1 VALATLAMI
10 TANGGITSATAETMT
25 AASVEYRS
33 ITAQDKTNRPM
44 QVAMSAKYQRLSR
57 RDGCGPAGPFGSVS
71 LPVTS
76 VRCPAARRPKHDMPG
91 RGSRRRGVRALGA
104 GPVMF
109 ICMFDE
115 DALLE
120 GLNEQQRQAVTHRG
134 GPLLVLAGAGTGKTR
149 TLVGR
154 AAWLRGGQGVPA
166 SRILLLTFT
175 RRAASDMLARAA
187 AWFDGSSERICGGTF
202 HAIAHKIIRQHA
214 ESFSLPPQFTILD
227 PGDTVDILDVLR
239 PDHGLAEG
247 GQRAPRAAA
256 CADIYTRCVNTGR
269 PVSEVVTA
277 GFPWCVPFTGQL
289 AGLFRGYTAHKRA
302 RHLLDFD
309 DLLLLWQAA
318 LADPAAG
325 PVLRSMFDA
334 VLVDEYQDVNAVQAS
349 IVRLLQPDGKQLTC
363 VGDDAQAIYGFR
375 GASPAHLRQ
384 LTADYPGLEIVRLGR
399 NYRSRQGVLDL
410 ANVIRSSAPGG
421 LGPAAAGGKA
431 SRVVPPQGGSG
442 GMGPPGKE
450 GASSASGLDLTLT
463 GDRGAGMAPL
473 LVRCHDEATQA
484 REICARVLD
493 AHEDGAA
500 LQDQAVLVRA
510 AHHSDILEIELS
522 ARKIPY
528 VKFGGLR
535 FTDTAHV
542 KDFLAAARTLANP
555 ADDLA
560 WFRLLRLHEGIGP
573 VHARRVLAALVP
585 GPDGPADGPA
595 DGREQAVEA
604 APARSRRALAATF
617 GRLADAAALAA
628 ASEQAPAL
636 LAIVD
641 PLIRAR
647 YPDAVVRIADLQR
660 LADVAAAQ
668 PSLHD
673 ALAELTLDPPVSASD
688 LAGPPRLDEDYLTIS
703 TIHAAKGL
711 EWPIVHLPQLVDGA
725 LPSDMALGDPD
736 GLAEEHRLFY
746 VAITRARDH
755 LYLYAPQRLHIHR
768 RGRDDRH
775 GFGQLTRFLDA
786 GALAACD
793 SATAA
798 PLAPALPAVGA
809 LAARVDAALGS
820 LWDG

>member
-1 VALATLAMI
+1 
-10 TANGGITSATAETMT
+10 
-25 AASVEYRS
+25 
-33 ITAQDKTNRPM
+33 
-44 QVAMSAKYQRLSR
+44 
-57 RDGCGPAGPFGSVS
+57 
-71 LPVTS
+71 
-76 VRCPAARRPKHDMPG
+76 
-91 RGSRRRGVRALGA
+91 
-104 GPVMF
+104 MF
-109 ICMFDE
+109 ICMFDGSGVL
-115 DALLE
+115 D
-120 GLNEQQRQAVTHRG
+120 GLNEQQRRAVTHQG

-149 TLVGR
+149 TLVAR

-166 SRILLLTFT
+166 NRILLLTFT

-187 AWFDGSSERICGGTF
+187 AGCDGPDPQIRGPERICGGTF

-239 PDHGLAEG
+239 PDHGLAET

-277 GFPWCVPFTGQL
+277 SFPWCTPFTGQL
-289 AGLFRGYTAHKRA
+289 AGLFRAYTSRKRA

-318 LADPAAG
+318 LADPVAG
-325 PVLRSMFDA
+325 PVLRGMFDA

-363 VGDDAQAIYGFR
+363 VGDDAQSIYGFR
-375 GASPAHLRQ
+375 GADPAHLRQ
-384 LTADYPGLEIVRLGR
+384 LTADYPGLEIVRLDR

-410 ANVIRSSAPGG
+410 ANLIRPSAP
-421 LGPAAAGGKA
+421 
-431 SRVVPPQGGSG
+431 
-442 GMGPPGKE
+442 
-450 GASSASGLDLTLT
+450 GLDLTLT
-463 GDRGAGMAPL
+463 GDRGPGQSGESGLAPL

-500 LQDQAVLVRA
+500 LRDQAVLVRA
-510 AHHSDILEIELS
+510 AHHSDVLEIELS

-542 KDFLAAARTLANP
+542 KDFLAAARILANP

-573 VHARRVLAALVP
+573 VHARRVLAALP
-585 GPDGPADGPA
+585 QDGPADGW
-595 DGREQAVEA
+595 QQVVEA
-604 APARSRRALAATF
+604 APARSQRALAATL
-617 GRLADAAALAA
+617 GRLADAAGGPETAPVGTAPVKTAAVQAA
-628 ASEQAPAL
+628 AIL
-636 LAIVD
+636 VILD

-647 YPDAVVRIADLQR
+647 YPDAAVRLTDLQR
-660 LADVAAAQ
+660 LADTAAAQ

-711 EWPIVHLPQLVDGA
+711 EWPIVHLPHLVDGA
-725 LPSDMALGDPD
+725 LPSDMALGDPG

-746 VAITRARDH
+746 VAITRARDQ
-755 LYLYAPQRLHIHR
+755 LYLYAPQRLHYHR

-775 GFGQLTRFLDA
+775 GFGQLTRFLHSE
-786 GALAACD
+786 ALAACD

-798 PLAPALPAVGA
+798 PLAPVLPAVGS
-809 LAARVDAALGS
+809 LTVKVDAALSS

>member
-1 VALATLAMI
+1 
-10 TANGGITSATAETMT
+10 
-25 AASVEYRS
+25 
-33 ITAQDKTNRPM
+33 
-44 QVAMSAKYQRLSR
+44 
-57 RDGCGPAGPFGSVS
+57 
-71 LPVTS
+71 
-76 VRCPAARRPKHDMPG
+76 
-91 RGSRRRGVRALGA
+91 
-104 GPVMF
+104 MF

-115 DALLE
+115 SDVLD
-120 GLNEQQRQAVTHRG
+120 GLNDQQRRAVTHQG

-149 TLVGR
+149 TLVAR
-154 AAWLRGGQGVPA
+154 AAWLRGAQGVPA

-175 RRAASDMLARAA
+175 RRAASDMLARATA
-187 AWFDGSSERICGGTF
+187 GSGSSERICGGTF

-227 PGDTVDILDVLR
+227 PGDTADILDVLR
-239 PDHGLAEG
+239 PDHGLAEA

-256 CADIYTRCVNTGR
+256 CADIYTRCVNTCR

-277 GFPWCVPFTGQL
+277 SFPWCAPFTGHL
-289 AGLFRGYTAHKRA
+289 AGLFRAYTARKRA
-302 RHLLDFD
+302 RYLLDFD

-318 LADPAAG
+318 LADPVAG
-325 PVLRSMFDA
+325 PVLRGMFDA

-375 GASPAHLRQ
+375 GADPAHLRQ
-384 LTADYPGLEIVRLGR
+384 LVADYPGLEIVRLDR
-399 NYRSRQGVLDL
+399 NYRSRQGILDL
-410 ANVIRSSAPGG
+410 ANLIRPSAPG
-421 LGPAAAGGKA
+421 
-431 SRVVPPQGGSG
+431 
-442 GMGPPGKE
+442 
-450 GASSASGLDLTLT
+450 LDLRLT
-463 GDRGAGMAPL
+463 GDRGPGMAPL

-484 REICARVLD
+484 REICAGVLA

-500 LQDQAVLVRA
+500 LRDQAVLVRA

-542 KDFLAAARTLANP
+542 KDFLAAARILANP

-573 VHARRVLAALVP
+573 VHARRVLAALI
-585 GPDGPADGPA
+585 PDGPASGWQQS
-595 DGREQAVEA
+595 GWQQAIDA
-604 APARSRRALAATF
+604 APARSRAALAATF
-617 GRLADAAALAA
+617 GRLADATASQTVASQAVAAQTV
-628 ASEQAPAL
+628 ASQAT
-636 LAIVD
+636 AILVILD

-647 YPDAVVRIADLQR
+647 YPDAAVRITDLQR
-660 LADVAAAQ
+660 LADAAAAQ

-711 EWPIVHLPQLVDGA
+711 EWPVVHVPHLVDGA
-725 LPSDMALGDPD
+725 LPSDMALGDPG

-746 VAITRARDH
+746 VALTRARDH
-755 LYLYAPQRLHIHR
+755 LYLYAPLRLHHHR

-775 GFGQLTRFLDA
+775 GFGQLTRFLHRDA
-786 GALAACD
+786 LTACD
-793 SATAA
+793 STAA
-798 PLAPALPAVGA
+798 APPAPVLPVVGPI
-809 LAARVDAALGS
+809 RVQVDAALGS

>member
-1 VALATLAMI
+1 VALATFATI
-10 TANGGITSATAETMT
+10 TANGGIARATTETIT
-25 AASVEYRS
+25 DASTEYRS
-33 ITAQDKTNRPM
+33 MTAQESTNKPM
-44 QVAMSAKYQRLSR
+44 QAAISPKYQRLSA
-57 RDGCGPAGPFGSVS
+57 RDGCGPGSLS
-71 LPVTS
+71 PSVTS
-76 VRCPAARRPKHDMPG
+76 LRCPRPRRFKPAGAAY
-91 RGSRRRGVRALGA
+91 GSAAVRL
-104 GPVMF
+104 VMF

-115 DALLE
+115 GAVLD
-120 GLNEQQRQAVTHRG
+120 GLNEQQRRAATQQG

-149 TLVGR
+149 TLVAR
-154 AAWLRGGQGVPA
+154 AAWLHGSQGVPA

-187 AWFDGSSERICGGTF
+187 AWFDGSSDRICGGTF

-214 ESFSLPPQFTILD
+214 ESFSLPPQFTI
-227 PGDTVDILDVLR
+227 VDQSDATDLLDVLR
-239 PDHGLAEG
+239 PDHGLDGTA
-247 GQRAPRAAA
+247 QRAPRAAA

-277 GFPWCVPFTGQL
+277 GFPWCKPFTAQL
-289 AGLFRGYTAHKRA
+289 AALFRAYTARKRA
-302 RHLLDFD
+302 RNLLDFD

-325 PVLRSMFDA
+325 PVLRGMFDA

-375 GASPAHLRQ
+375 GADPAHLRQ
-384 LTADYPGLEIVRLGR
+384 LTADYPGLDIVRLDR

-410 ANVIRSSAPGG
+410 ANVIRPSSPG
-421 LGPAAAGGKA
+421 LG
-431 SRVVPPQGGSG
+431 
-442 GMGPPGKE
+442 
-450 GASSASGLDLTLT
+450 LTLT
-463 GDRGAGMAPL
+463 GDRGPGMAPL

-484 REICARVLD
+484 REICARVLE

-500 LQDQAVLVRA
+500 LRDQAVLVRA
-510 AHHSDILEIELS
+510 AHHGDMLEIELS
-522 ARKIPY
+522 ARKVPY

-542 KDFLAAARTLANP
+542 KDFLAAARVLVNP
-555 ADDLA
+555 ADELA

-573 VHARRVLAALVP
+573 AHARRVLDALDP
-585 GPDGPADGPA
+585 GGDEGPPDGWAS
-595 DGREQAVEA
+595 AVEA
-604 APARSRRALAATF
+604 APARSRRALAATL
-617 GRLADAAALAA
+617 GRLADAAQPEAA
-628 ASEQAPAL
+628 PQQMAAHYRAAGQATAVLAL
-636 LAIVD
+636 LD

-647 YPDAVVRIADLQR
+647 YPDATARISDLQR
-660 LADVAAAQ
+660 LADAAAAQ
-668 PSLHD
+668 SSLHD
-673 ALAELTLDPPVSASD
+673 VLAELTLDPPVSASD

-711 EWPIVHLPQLVDGA
+711 EWPIVHLPHLVDGA
-725 LPSDMALGDPD
+725 LPSDMALGDPG

-746 VAITRARDH
+746 VAVTRARDH
-755 LYLYAPQRLHIHR
+755 LYLYAPQRLHVHR

-786 GALAACD
+786 EALAACE
-793 SATAA
+793 SVTAA
-798 PLAPALPAVGA
+798 PLAPVLPAVGS
-809 LAARVDAALGS
+809 LATKVDAALGA

>member
-1 VALATLAMI
+1 
-10 TANGGITSATAETMT
+10 
-25 AASVEYRS
+25 
-33 ITAQDKTNRPM
+33 
-44 QVAMSAKYQRLSR
+44 
-57 RDGCGPAGPFGSVS
+57 
-71 LPVTS
+71 
-76 VRCPAARRPKHDMPG
+76 MPG
-91 RGSRRRGVRALGA
+91 RRPLKREADHRAGA
-104 GPVMF
+104 AYGFAAVGLVMF

-115 DALLE
+115 SRVLD
-120 GLNEQQRQAVTHRG
+120 GLNEQQRRAVTHQG

-149 TLVGR
+149 TLVAR
-154 AAWLRGGQGVPA
+154 AAWLRGAQGVPA
-166 SRILLLTFT
+166 NRILLLTFT

-187 AWFDGSSERICGGTF
+187 AGWDGPSERICGGTF
-202 HAIAHKIIRQHA
+202 HAIAYKIIRQHA

-239 PDHGLAEG
+239 PDHGLADAG
-247 GQRAPRAAA
+247 LAGPGLASTGLASTGLASTGHRAPRAAA

-277 GFPWCVPFTGQL
+277 SFPWCKPFTSSL
-289 AGLFRGYTAHKRA
+289 AGLFRAYTARKRA

-318 LADPAAG
+318 LADPVAG
-325 PVLRSMFDA
+325 PVLRGMFDA

-375 GASPAHLRQ
+375 GADPAHLRQ
-384 LTADYPGLEIVRLGR
+384 LTADYPGLEIVRLDR

-410 ANVIRSSAPGG
+410 ANLIRPSAP
-421 LGPAAAGGKA
+421 
-431 SRVVPPQGGSG
+431 
-442 GMGPPGKE
+442 
-450 GASSASGLDLTLT
+450 GLDLTLT
-463 GDRGAGMAPL
+463 GDRGAGMPPL

-500 LQDQAVLVRA
+500 LRDQAVLVRA
-510 AHHSDILEIELS
+510 AHHGDILEIELS

-542 KDFLAAARTLANP
+542 KDFLAVARILANP

-560 WFRLLRLHEGIGP
+560 WFRVLRLHEGIGP
-573 VHARRVLAALVP
+573 VHARRVLDALTQ
-585 GPDGPADGPA
+585 DGPAD
-595 DGREQAVEA
+595 DGQQAIGA
-604 APARSRRALAATF
+604 APARSRRALAATL
-617 GRLADAAALAA
+617 GRLAEAAELAVAPVQTATAQTA
-628 ASEQAPAL
+628 AI
-636 LAIVD
+636 LAILD

-647 YPDAVVRIADLQR
+647 YPDAAVRITDLQR
-660 LADVAAAQ
+660 LADAAAAQ

-725 LPSDMALGDPD
+725 LPSDMALGDPG

-755 LYLYAPQRLHIHR
+755 LYLYAPQRLHYHR

-775 GFGQLTRFLDA
+775 GFGQLTRFLHPE
-786 GALAACD
+786 ALAACD
-793 SATAA
+793 SVTAA
-798 PLAPALPAVGA
+798 PLAPVLPAVGS
-809 LAARVDAALGS
+809 LATKVDAALGS

>member
-1 VALATLAMI
+1 
-10 TANGGITSATAETMT
+10 
-25 AASVEYRS
+25 
-33 ITAQDKTNRPM
+33 
-44 QVAMSAKYQRLSR
+44 
-57 RDGCGPAGPFGSVS
+57 
-71 LPVTS
+71 
-76 VRCPAARRPKHDMPG
+76 
-91 RGSRRRGVRALGA
+91 
-104 GPVMF
+104 MF

-115 DALLE
+115 NAVLD
-120 GLNEQQRQAVTHRG
+120 GLNEQQRRAATQHG

-149 TLVGR
+149 TLVAR
-154 AAWLRGGQGVPA
+154 AAWLHGSQGVPA

-187 AWFDGSSERICGGTF
+187 AWFDGSSQGTQGIHGIQGSGRICGGTF

-227 PGDTVDILDVLR
+227 QGDATDLLDVLR
-239 PDHGLAEG
+239 PDHGLDG
-247 GQRAPRAAA
+247 TGQRAPRAAA

-277 GFPWCVPFTGQL
+277 GYPWCKQFTAQL
-289 AGLFRGYTAHKRA
+289 AVLFRAYTARKRA
-302 RHLLDFD
+302 RNLLDFD

-325 PVLRSMFDA
+325 PVLRGMFDA

-375 GASPAHLRQ
+375 GADPAHLRQ
-384 LTADYPGLEIVRLGR
+384 LTADYPGLDIVRLDR
-399 NYRSRQGVLDL
+399 NYRSRQGVLGL
-410 ANVIRSSAPGG
+410 ANVISPSSP
-421 LGPAAAGGKA
+421 
-431 SRVVPPQGGSG
+431 
-442 GMGPPGKE
+442 
-450 GASSASGLDLTLT
+450 GLDLRLS
-463 GDRGAGMAPL
+463 GDRGPGMAPL

-484 REICARVLD
+484 REICTRVLE

-500 LQDQAVLVRA
+500 LRDQAVLVRA
-510 AHHSDILEIELS
+510 AHHSDLLEIELS
-522 ARKIPY
+522 ARKVPY

-542 KDFLAAARTLANP
+542 KDFVAAARIIVNP
-555 ADDLA
+555 ADELA

-573 VHARRVLAALVP
+573 AHARRILDALNPGGGDAGPPDSWAA
-585 GPDGPADGPA
+585 
-595 DGREQAVEA
+595 AVEA
-604 APARSRRALAATF
+604 APARTRRALAATL
-617 GRLADAAALAA
+617 GRLADAAQHIAG
-628 ASEQAPAL
+628 EQIAGGKATAVLAL
-636 LAIVD
+636 LD

-647 YPDAVVRIADLQR
+647 YPDATARISDLQR
-660 LADVAAAQ
+660 LADAAAAQ

-673 ALAELTLDPPVSASD
+673 VLAELTLDPPVSSSD

-711 EWPIVHLPQLVDGA
+711 EWPIVHLPHLVDGA
-725 LPSDMALGDPD
+725 IPSDMALGDPG

-746 VAITRARDH
+746 VAVTRARDH
-755 LYLYAPQRLHIHR
+755 LYLYAPQRLHVHR

-775 GFGQLTRFLDA
+775 GFGQLTRFLDEE
-786 GALAACD
+786 ALAACE
-793 SATAA
+793 SVTAA
-798 PLAPALPAVGA
+798 PLAPVLPAVGS
-809 LAARVDAALGS
+809 LATKVDAALGA

>member
-1 VALATLAMI
+1 
-10 TANGGITSATAETMT
+10 
-25 AASVEYRS
+25 
-33 ITAQDKTNRPM
+33 
-44 QVAMSAKYQRLSR
+44 
-57 RDGCGPAGPFGSVS
+57 
-71 LPVTS
+71 
-76 VRCPAARRPKHDMPG
+76 
-91 RGSRRRGVRALGA
+91 
-104 GPVMF
+104 MF

-115 DALLE
+115 SAVLD
-120 GLNEQQRQAVTHRG
+120 GLNEQQRRAVTHEG

-149 TLVGR
+149 TLVAR
-154 AAWLRGGQGVPA
+154 AAWLRGAQGVPA
-166 SRILLLTFT
+166 GRILLLTFT
-175 RRAASDMLARAA
+175 RRAASDMLARAEA
-187 AWFDGSSERICGGTF
+187 LRAGRDGADGRICGGTF

-214 ESFSLPPQFTILD
+214 ESFSLPPQFTVLD
-227 PGDTVDILDVLR
+227 PGDTVDILDALR
-239 PDHGLAEG
+239 PDHGLAETG
-247 GQRAPRAAA
+247 LRTPRAAA

-269 PVSEVVTA
+269 PVSEVVT
-277 GFPWCVPFTGQL
+277 GSFPWCAPFTSQL
-289 AGLFRGYTAHKRA
+289 AGLFRAYTARKRA

-318 LADPAAG
+318 LADPVAG
-325 PVLRSMFDA
+325 PVLRGMFDA
-334 VLVDEYQDVNAVQAS
+334 VLVDEYQDVNAVQTS

-375 GASPAHLRQ
+375 GADPAHLRQ
-384 LTADYPGLEIVRLGR
+384 LSADYAGLEIVRLDR

-410 ANVIRSSAPGG
+410 ANLIRPSAP
-421 LGPAAAGGKA
+421 
-431 SRVVPPQGGSG
+431 
-442 GMGPPGKE
+442 
-450 GASSASGLDLTLT
+450 GLDLTLT
-463 GDRGAGMAPL
+463 GDRGPGESGKYGSAPL

-500 LQDQAVLVRA
+500 LRDQAVLVRA
-510 AHHSDILEIELS
+510 AHHSDILEVELS
-522 ARKIPY
+522 ARRIPF

-542 KDFLAAARTLANP
+542 KDFLAAARILANP

-560 WFRLLRLHEGIGP
+560 WYRLLRLHEGIGP
-573 VHARRVLAALVP
+573 VHARRVLAVLA
-585 GPDGPADGPA
+585 PDSAS
-595 DGREQAVEA
+595 DGREASGWLADDWPQAIAA
-604 APARSRRALAATF
+604 APARSRRALAATL
-617 GRLADAAALAA
+617 GRLADAARLAGAAEQAA
-628 ASEQAPAL
+628 AIL
-636 LAIVD
+636 VILD

-647 YPDAVVRIADLQR
+647 YPDAAVRVTDLER
-660 LADVAAAQ
+660 LADAAAVQ

-711 EWPIVHLPQLVDGA
+711 EWPVVHLPHLVDGA
-725 LPSDMALGDPD
+725 LPSDMALGDPG

-755 LYLYAPQRLHIHR
+755 LYLYAPQRLHYHR

-786 GALAACD
+786 EALAACD
-793 SATAA
+793 SVTAA
-798 PLAPALPAVGA
+798 PPVPGLPAAGA
-809 LAARVDAALGS
+809 LATRVDAALGS

>member
-1 VALATLAMI
+1 
-10 TANGGITSATAETMT
+10 
-25 AASVEYRS
+25 
-33 ITAQDKTNRPM
+33 
-44 QVAMSAKYQRLSR
+44 
-57 RDGCGPAGPFGSVS
+57 
-71 LPVTS
+71 
-76 VRCPAARRPKHDMPG
+76 
-91 RGSRRRGVRALGA
+91 
-104 GPVMF
+104 
-109 ICMFDE
+109 MFDE
-115 DALLE
+115 NAVLD
-120 GLNEQQRQAVTHRG
+120 GLNEQQRRAATQHG

-149 TLVGR
+149 TLVAR
-154 AAWLRGGQGVPA
+154 AAWLHGSLGVPA

-187 AWFDGSSERICGGTF
+187 AWFDGSSGRICGGTF

-227 PGDTVDILDVLR
+227 QGDATDLLDVLR
-239 PDHGLAEG
+239 PDHGLDG
-247 GQRAPRAAA
+247 TGQRAPRAAT

-277 GFPWCVPFTGQL
+277 GFPWCKPFTAQL
-289 AGLFRGYTAHKRA
+289 AALFRAYTARKRA
-302 RHLLDFD
+302 RNLLDFD

-325 PVLRSMFDA
+325 PVLRGMFDA

-375 GASPAHLRQ
+375 GADPAHLRQ
-384 LTADYPGLEIVRLGR
+384 LTADYPGLDIVRLDR
-399 NYRSRQGVLDL
+399 NYRSRQGVLEL
-410 ANVIRSSAPGG
+410 ANVIRPSAPG
-421 LGPAAAGGKA
+421 
-431 SRVVPPQGGSG
+431 
-442 GMGPPGKE
+442 
-450 GASSASGLDLTLT
+450 LDLRLT

-484 REICARVLD
+484 REICARVLE

-500 LQDQAVLVRA
+500 LRDQAVLVRA
-510 AHHSDILEIELS
+510 AHHSDMLEIELS
-522 ARKIPY
+522 ARKVPY

-542 KDFLAAARTLANP
+542 KDFLAAARVLVNP
-555 ADDLA
+555 SDELA

-573 VHARRVLAALVP
+573 AHARRVLDALAP
-585 GPDGPADGPA
+585 GGDAGPPDGWAPDTWTPDAWAP
-595 DGREQAVEA
+595 AVEA
-604 APARSRRALAATF
+604 APARSRRALAATL
-617 GRLADAAALAA
+617 GRLADAAQPEGAAQQMAAQQVAA
-628 ASEQAPAL
+628 AQATAVLAL
-636 LAIVD
+636 LD

-647 YPDAVVRIADLQR
+647 YPDAAARISDLQR
-660 LADVAAAQ
+660 LADAAAAQ

-673 ALAELTLDPPVSASD
+673 VLAELTLDPPVSASD

-711 EWPIVHLPQLVDGA
+711 EWPIVHLPHLVDGA
-725 LPSDMALGDPD
+725 LPSDMALGDPG

-746 VAITRARDH
+746 VAVTRARDH

-786 GALAACD
+786 EALAACQ
-793 SATAA
+793 SVTAA
-798 PLAPALPAVGA
+798 PLAPVLPAVGS
-809 LAARVDAALGS
+809 LATKVDAALGA

>member
-1 VALATLAMI
+1 
-10 TANGGITSATAETMT
+10 
-25 AASVEYRS
+25 
-33 ITAQDKTNRPM
+33 
-44 QVAMSAKYQRLSR
+44 
-57 RDGCGPAGPFGSVS
+57 
-71 LPVTS
+71 
-76 VRCPAARRPKHDMPG
+76 
-91 RGSRRRGVRALGA
+91 
-104 GPVMF
+104 MF
-109 ICMFDE
+109 RCMFDE
-115 DALLE
+115 SAVLD
-120 GLNEQQRQAVTHRG
+120 GLNEQQRRAVTHQG

-149 TLVGR
+149 TLVAR
-154 AAWLRGGQGVPA
+154 AAWLCGAQGVPA

-187 AWFDGSSERICGGTF
+187 ALGGGSGQISGGTF

-214 ESFSLPPQFTILD
+214 ESFSLSPQFTIAD
-227 PGDTVDILDVLR
+227 PGDTVDMLDALR
-239 PDHGLAEG
+239 PDHGLTEP

-277 GFPWCVPFTGQL
+277 SFPWCAPFTSQL
-289 AGLFRGYTAHKRA
+289 AGLFRAYTARKRA

-318 LADPAAG
+318 LADPVAG
-325 PVLRSMFDA
+325 PVLRGMFDA
-334 VLVDEYQDVNAVQAS
+334 VLVDEYQDVNAIQAS

-375 GASPAHLRQ
+375 GADPAHLRQ
-384 LTADYPGLEIVRLGR
+384 LDADYAGLDIVRLDR

-410 ANVIRSSAPGG
+410 ANLIRPSAP
-421 LGPAAAGGKA
+421 
-431 SRVVPPQGGSG
+431 
-442 GMGPPGKE
+442 
-450 GASSASGLDLTLT
+450 GLDLTLT
-463 GDRGAGMAPL
+463 GDRGPGMAPL

-484 REICARVLD
+484 REICGRVLE
-493 AHEDGAA
+493 AHADGAA
-500 LQDQAVLVRA
+500 LRDQAVLVRA
-510 AHHSDILEIELS
+510 AHHSDILEVELS

-542 KDFLAAARTLANP
+542 KDFLAAARILANP

-573 VHARRVLAALVP
+573 VHARRVL
-585 GPDGPADGPA
+585 DGLDPAEA
-595 DGREQAVEA
+595 EQAAQVVQL
-604 APARSRRALAATF
+604 APARSRRALAATL
-617 GRLADAAALAA
+617 GRLADAAGLTAA
-628 ASEQAPAL
+628 AEQAA
-636 LAIVD
+636 AILVILD

-647 YPDAVVRIADLQR
+647 YPDAGVRISDLER
-660 LADVAAAQ
+660 LADAAATE

-711 EWPIVHLPQLVDGA
+711 EWPVVHLPHLVDGA
-725 LPSDMALGDPD
+725 LPSDMALGDPG

-755 LYLYAPQRLHIHR
+755 LYLYAPQRLHYHR

-775 GFGQLTRFLDA
+775 GFGQLTRFLDDE
-786 GALAACD
+786 ALAACD
-793 SATAA
+793 RVTAA
-798 PLAPALPAVGA
+798 PLAPALPAVGS
-809 LAARVDAALGS
+809 LATRVDAALGS

>member
-1 VALATLAMI
+1 
-10 TANGGITSATAETMT
+10 
-25 AASVEYRS
+25 
-33 ITAQDKTNRPM
+33 
-44 QVAMSAKYQRLSR
+44 
-57 RDGCGPAGPFGSVS
+57 
-71 LPVTS
+71 
-76 VRCPAARRPKHDMPG
+76 
-91 RGSRRRGVRALGA
+91 
-104 GPVMF
+104 MF
-109 ICMFDE
+109 MCMFDE
-115 DALLE
+115 SAVLD
-120 GLNEQQRQAVTHRG
+120 GLNEQQRRAVTHQG

-149 TLVGR
+149 TLVAR
-154 AAWLRGGQGVPA
+154 AAWLRGSQGVPA

-187 AWFDGSSERICGGTF
+187 AWFDGSPQGAERICGGTF
-202 HAIAHKIIRQHA
+202 HAIAHRIIRQHA

-227 PGDTVDILDVLR
+227 QGDVTDLLDVLR
-239 PDHGLAEG
+239 PDHGLDNT
-247 GQRAPRAAA
+247 GQRAPRAAV

-269 PVSEVVTA
+269 PVSEVATA
-277 GFPWCVPFTGQL
+277 SFPWCVPFTGQL
-289 AGLFRGYTAHKRA
+289 AGLFRAYTARKRA
-302 RHLLDFD
+302 GNLLDFD

-318 LADPAAG
+318 LADPVAG
-325 PVLRSMFDA
+325 PVLRGMFDA
-334 VLVDEYQDVNAVQAS
+334 VLVDEYQDVNAIQAS

-375 GASPAHLRQ
+375 GADPAHLRQ
-384 LTADYPGLEIVRLGR
+384 LTADYQGLDVVRLDR

-410 ANVIRSSAPGG
+410 ANLIRPSSSRPWGARGG
-421 LGPAAAGGKA
+421 RPSPRGVRGD
-431 SRVVPPQGGSG
+431 GS
-442 GMGPPGKE
+442 PRE
-450 GASSASGLDLTLT
+450 GSEQSLDLTLT
-463 GDRGAGMAPL
+463 ADRGAGQSGESGSAPL

-484 REICARVLD
+484 REICARVLE

-500 LQDQAVLVRA
+500 LRDQAVLIRA

-542 KDFLAAARTLANP
+542 KDFLAAARILANP
-555 ADDLA
+555 ADELA
-560 WFRLLRLHEGIGP
+560 WFRLLRLHEGVGP
-573 VHARRVLAALVP
+573 VHARRVLDALAPDPDSWERAAEVVGL
-585 GPDGPADGPA
+585 
-595 DGREQAVEA
+595 
-604 APARSRRALAATF
+604 APARSRRALTATV
-617 GRLADAAALAA
+617 GRLADAAQQPAAQQLAA
-628 ASEQAPAL
+628 AQAAAVLAL
-636 LAIVD
+636 LD

-647 YPDAVVRIADLQR
+647 YPDAPARLADLQR
-660 LADVAAAQ
+660 LADAAAAQ

-711 EWPIVHLPQLVDGA
+711 EWPIVHLPHLVDGA
-725 LPSDMALGDPD
+725 LPSDMALGDPG

-746 VAITRARDH
+746 VAVTRARDH
-755 LYLYAPQRLHIHR
+755 LYLYAPQRLHYHR

-793 SATAA
+793 SVTAA
-798 PLAPALPAVGA
+798 PLAPVLPAVGS
-809 LAARVDAALGS
+809 LATKVDTALGA

>member
-1 VALATLAMI
+1 
-10 TANGGITSATAETMT
+10 
-25 AASVEYRS
+25 
-33 ITAQDKTNRPM
+33 
-44 QVAMSAKYQRLSR
+44 
-57 RDGCGPAGPFGSVS
+57 
-71 LPVTS
+71 
-76 VRCPAARRPKHDMPG
+76 
-91 RGSRRRGVRALGA
+91 
-104 GPVMF
+104 
-109 ICMFDE
+109 MFDE
-115 DALLE
+115 NAVLD
-120 GLNEQQRQAVTHRG
+120 GLNEQQRRAATQHG

-149 TLVGR
+149 TLVAR
-154 AAWLRGGQGVPA
+154 AAWLHGSQGVPA

-187 AWFDGSSERICGGTF
+187 AWFDGSSGRICGGTF

-227 PGDTVDILDVLR
+227 QGDATDLLDVLR
-239 PDHGLAEG
+239 PDHGLDG
-247 GQRAPRAAA
+247 TGQRAPRAAA

-277 GFPWCVPFTGQL
+277 GFPWCKPFTAQL
-289 AGLFRGYTAHKRA
+289 AALFRAYTARKRA
-302 RHLLDFD
+302 RNLLDFD

-325 PVLRSMFDA
+325 PVLRGMFDA

-375 GASPAHLRQ
+375 GADPAHLRQ
-384 LTADYPGLEIVRLGR
+384 LTADYQGLDIVRLDR
-399 NYRSRQGVLDL
+399 NYRSRQGILGL
-410 ANVIRSSAPGG
+410 ANVIRPSSPG
-421 LGPAAAGGKA
+421 LN
-431 SRVVPPQGGSG
+431 
-442 GMGPPGKE
+442 
-450 GASSASGLDLTLT
+450 LTLS
-463 GDRGAGMAPL
+463 GDRGPGIPPL

-484 REICARVLD
+484 REICTRVLE

-500 LQDQAVLVRA
+500 LRDQAVLVRA
-510 AHHSDILEIELS
+510 AHHSDMLEIELS

-542 KDFLAAARTLANP
+542 KDFVAAARIIVNP
-555 ADDLA
+555 ADELA

-573 VHARRVLAALVP
+573 AHARRILDALDP
-585 GPDGPADGPA
+585 GGDTGPPDAWAP
-595 DGREQAVEA
+595 AVEA
-604 APARSRRALAATF
+604 APARSRRALAATL
-617 GRLADAAALAA
+617 GRLADAAQHIAGGQIAGG
-628 ASEQAPAL
+628 QATAVLAL
-636 LAIVD
+636 LD

-647 YPDAVVRIADLQR
+647 YPDATARISDLQR
-660 LADVAAAQ
+660 LADAAAAQ

-673 ALAELTLDPPVSASD
+673 VLAELTLDPPVSSSD

-711 EWPIVHLPQLVDGA
+711 EWPIVHLPHLVDGA
-725 LPSDMALGDPD
+725 LPSDMALGDPG

-746 VAITRARDH
+746 VAVTRARDH
-755 LYLYAPQRLHIHR
+755 LYLYAPQRLHVHR

-775 GFGQLTRFLDA
+775 GFGQLTRFLDEE
-786 GALAACD
+786 ALAACE
-793 SATAA
+793 SVTAA
-798 PLAPALPAVGA
+798 PLAPVLPAVGS
-809 LAARVDAALGS
+809 LATKVDAALGA

>member
-1 VALATLAMI
+1 
-10 TANGGITSATAETMT
+10 
-25 AASVEYRS
+25 
-33 ITAQDKTNRPM
+33 
-44 QVAMSAKYQRLSR
+44 
-57 RDGCGPAGPFGSVS
+57 
-71 LPVTS
+71 
-76 VRCPAARRPKHDMPG
+76 
-91 RGSRRRGVRALGA
+91 
-104 GPVMF
+104 MF

-115 DALLE
+115 SDVLD
-120 GLNEQQRQAVTHRG
+120 GLNTEQRRAVTHQG

-149 TLVGR
+149 TLVAR
-154 AAWLRGGQGVPA
+154 AAWLRGAQGVPA

-187 AWFDGSSERICGGTF
+187 AGSGGSAERICGGTF

-227 PGDTVDILDVLR
+227 PGDVVDILDVLR
-239 PDHGLAEG
+239 PDHGLADPG
-247 GQRAPRAAA
+247 LAGPGQRAPRAAA

-269 PVSEVVTA
+269 PVSEVVA
-277 GFPWCVPFTGQL
+277 ASFPWCAPFTGQL
-289 AGLFRGYTAHKRA
+289 AGLFRAYTARKRA

-318 LADPAAG
+318 LADPVAG
-325 PVLRSMFDA
+325 PVLRGMFDA

-363 VGDDAQAIYGFR
+363 VGDDVQAIYGFR
-375 GASPAHLRQ
+375 GADPAHLRQ
-384 LTADYPGLEIVRLGR
+384 LVADYPGLEIVRLDR
-399 NYRSRQGVLDL
+399 NYRSRQGILDL
-410 ANVIRSSAPGG
+410 ANLIRPSAPG
-421 LGPAAAGGKA
+421 
-431 SRVVPPQGGSG
+431 
-442 GMGPPGKE
+442 
-450 GASSASGLDLTLT
+450 LDLRLT
-463 GDRGAGMAPL
+463 GDRGPGMAPL

-484 REICARVLD
+484 REICARVLA

-500 LQDQAVLVRA
+500 LRDQAVLVRA

-542 KDFLAAARTLANP
+542 KDFLAAARILANP

-573 VHARRVLAALVP
+573 VHARRVLAALI
-585 GPDGPADGPA
+585 PDGPASGWQQS
-595 DGREQAVEA
+595 GWQQAIDA
-604 APARSRRALAATF
+604 APARSRAALAATF
-617 GRLADAAALAA
+617 GRLADATASQTVASQAVAAQIV
-628 ASEQAPAL
+628 ASQAT
-636 LAIVD
+636 AILVILD

-647 YPDAVVRIADLQR
+647 YPDAAVRITDLQR
-660 LADVAAAQ
+660 LADAAAAQ

-711 EWPIVHLPQLVDGA
+711 EWPIVHLSHLVDGA
-725 LPSDMALGDPD
+725 LPSDMALGDPG

-755 LYLYAPQRLHIHR
+755 LYLYAPQRLHYHR

-775 GFGQLTRFLDA
+775 GFGQLTRFLHPE
-786 GALAACD
+786 ALAACD
-793 SATAA
+793 STTAA
-798 PLAPALPAVGA
+798 PLAPVLPAVGP
-809 LAARVDAALGS
+809 LTVTVDAALGS

>member
-1 VALATLAMI
+1 
-10 TANGGITSATAETMT
+10 
-25 AASVEYRS
+25 
-33 ITAQDKTNRPM
+33 
-44 QVAMSAKYQRLSR
+44 
-57 RDGCGPAGPFGSVS
+57 
-71 LPVTS
+71 
-76 VRCPAARRPKHDMPG
+76 
-91 RGSRRRGVRALGA
+91 
-104 GPVMF
+104 MF

-115 DALLE
+115 SALLD
-120 GLNEQQRQAVTHRG
+120 GLNERQRRAVTHLG

-149 TLVGR
+149 TLVAR
-154 AAWLRGGQGVPA
+154 AAWLRGCQGVPA

-187 AWFDGSSERICGGTF
+187 TWSDGAGSGNTGGRICGGTF

-227 PGDTVDILDVLR
+227 PGDTTDILDVLR
-239 PDHGLAEG
+239 PDHGLADA
-247 GQRAPRAAA
+247 GQRTPRAAA

-277 GFPWCVPFTGQL
+277 SFPWCAPFTSQL
-289 AGLFRGYTAHKRA
+289 AALFRAYAARKRA
-302 RHLLDFD
+302 RNLLDFD

-318 LADPAAG
+318 LADPVAG
-325 PVLRSMFDA
+325 PVLRGMFDA

-375 GASPAHLRQ
+375 GADPAHLRQ
-384 LTADYPGLEIVRLGR
+384 LAADYPGLDIVRLDR

-410 ANVIRSSAPGG
+410 ANLIRPSAP
-421 LGPAAAGGKA
+421 
-431 SRVVPPQGGSG
+431 
-442 GMGPPGKE
+442 
-450 GASSASGLDLTLT
+450 GLDLTLT
-463 GDRGAGMAPL
+463 GDRGPGGSGMAPL
-473 LVRCHDEATQA
+473 LVRCHDEAAQA

-493 AHEDGAA
+493 EHSDGAA
-500 LQDQAVLVRA
+500 LRDQAVLVRA
-510 AHHSDILEIELS
+510 AHHSDVLEIELS
-522 ARKIPY
+522 ARRIPY

-542 KDFLAAARTLANP
+542 KDFLAVARILANP

-573 VHARRVLAALVP
+573 VHARRILDALGAA
-585 GPDGPADGPA
+585 GDWSSAAAAAGT
-595 DGREQAVEA
+595 
-604 APARSRRALAATF
+604 APARSRRALAATL
-617 GRLADAAALAA
+617 GRLADAARLTTDGQAGAALVAA
-628 ASEQAPAL
+628 I
-636 LAIVD
+636 LAILD

-647 YPDAVVRIADLQR
+647 YADAAVRLNDLQR
-660 LADVAAAQ
+660 LADAAAAQ

-711 EWPIVHLPQLVDGA
+711 EWPIVYLPHLVDGA

-746 VAITRARDH
+746 VAVTRACDH
-755 LYLYAPQRLHIHR
+755 LYLYAPHRLHYHR

-775 GFGQLTRFLDA
+775 GFGQLTRFLPPE
-786 GALAACD
+786 ALAACD
-793 SATAA
+793 SATAV
-798 PLAPALPAVGA
+798 PLAPVLPVVGS
-809 LAARVDAALGS
+809 LATRVDAALGS